1 MTWWRLERRFRRLLV
16 SLSLLAVL
24 GVLAIELLVW
34 QWRTLEREQVQHDL
48 IIRASDVRSTL
59 ETRLLD
65 GIYLTRGLV
74 FFLHSQ
80 KGMSDRQSIEGWLA
94 SMLAGATDIRNIGIA
109 PDNRIALIYP
119 LAGNEAALGLDY
131 RKTPAQWP
139 AV

>member
-65 GIYLTRGLV
+65 GIYLTRGLSW
-74 FFLHSQ
+74 LCS
-80 KGMSDRQSIEGWLA
+80 RQV
-94 SMLAGATDIRNIGIA
+94 N
-109 PDNRIALIYP
+109 LIYDRHN
-119 LAGNEAALGLDY
+119 LKVLVH
-131 RKTPAQWP
+131 R
-139 AV
+139 

>member
-74 FFLHSQ
+74 FFLHS
-80 KGMSDRQSIEGWLA
+80 
-94 SMLAGATDIRNIGIA
+94 
-109 PDNRIALIYP
+109 
-119 LAGNEAALGLDY
+119 
-131 RKTPAQWP
+131 
-139 AV
+139 